1 MWHTVSLMPDD
12 WVTTALMV
20 FGGAGLLG
28 SIAFSKYYNRNR
40 KLFITVNVAAM
51 ALCLLLLYPVSSGFL
66 PIIVLL
72 AVWGATATAYNVAM

>member
-1 MWHTVSLMPDD
+1 MAIDD
-12 WVTTALMV
+12 PVTTALMV

-51 ALCLLLLYPVSSGFL
+51 ALCLLLLYPVSSGMSDTCFRNGS
-66 PIIVLL
+66 I
-72 AVWGATATAYNVAM
+72 